1 MIEESIA
8 FIKEFLNTNSLL
20 TDLLIEDINDEEL
33 IKVLHK
39 YVINYTYISDVEID
53 LIDDINII
61 YDINT
66 DINELNTNYLK
77 LFFKQK
83 FFLYKEINMFSNVKR
98 NDLLNDLKVLVEI
111 DIKSSNFELN
121 HNKNLALNN
130 YEFFNYLYEKKPF
143 GLWLINGAYT
153 VLGHIIAAV
162 IICVWR

>member
-130 YEFFNYLYEKKPF
+130 YEFFNYLYEKNISK
-143 GLWLINGAYT
+143 LLIEFFFK
-153 VLGHIIAAV
+153 
-162 IICVWR
+162 